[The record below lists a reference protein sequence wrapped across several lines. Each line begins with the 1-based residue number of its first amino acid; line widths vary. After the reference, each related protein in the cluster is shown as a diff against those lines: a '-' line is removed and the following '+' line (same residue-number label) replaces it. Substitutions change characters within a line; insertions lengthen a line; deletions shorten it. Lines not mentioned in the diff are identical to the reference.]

1 MVQGGTEVI
10 RVQTQGNVPVS
21 GLLIESPLHFFQR
34 PDDQI
39 SLQGVHALLEPGVYP
54 LKLEA
59 TLSDGSKQS
68 FEQMVLVTKGDY
80 YSEELYVPP
89 DTIDPAVTDPEN
101 HNIFATTSLFTP
113 TQYWDGIFTSPAIYP
128 DQFTSRYG
136 TRRTYKGIGTDLTI
150 QGFHTGLDF
159 AGGEG
164 LQIFAPAPGRVI
176 FAAPLTVRGNATII
190 DHGLGVYSGFW
201 HQSEIRVNVGDIVGQ
216 GQVIGQVG
224 GTGRVTGAHLH
235 WEVWV
240 NGVQVNPLDWLNQA
254 YP

>member
-1 MVQGGTEVI
+1 
-10 RVQTQGNVPVS
+10 
-21 GLLIESPLHFFQR
+21 
-34 PDDQI
+34 
-39 SLQGVHALLEPGVYP
+39 
-54 LKLEA
+54 
-59 TLSDGSKQS
+59 
-68 FEQMVLVTKGDY
+68 MVLVTQGDY
-80 YSEELYVPP
+80 YREELYVPA
-89 DTIDPAVTDPEN
+89 DTIDPSVTDPEN
-101 HNIFATTSLFTP
+101 QNLFAMTSVFTP
-113 TQYWDGIFTSPAIYP
+113 TQYWNGIFTSPAIYP

-164 LQIFAPAPGRVI
+164 LQIFAPAPGKVI

-190 DHGLGVYSGFW
+190 DHGFGVYSGFW
-201 HQSEIRVNVGDIVGQ
+201 HQSEILVNVGDLVGQ
-216 GQVIGQVG
+216 GQVIGLVG

-240 NGVQVNPLDWLNQA
+240 NGVQVNPLDWLNQV